1 MATLLEKIE
10 NEPRT
15 HARLSDFIKIK
26 HGFAFKGEY
35 FSARPTKDVLVT
47 PGNFAIGGGFKA
59 DKFKYYAGAI
69 PEDYILKAGDLVV
82 TMTDLS
88 VDADTLGYSALIP
101 NEPNVQFL
109 HNQRVGLV
117 QQIKGGIDLGFLYYL
132 MRTREYQSYV
142 VGGASGSTVKHT
154 SPDRI
159 ASFEYN
165 FPSLPTQ
172 RKIAEI
178 LSAYDEKIDNN
189 NKIIKNLETT
199 GQTLFDEWFVEFHFP
214 GYQKARFI
222 ISETQEVPEGWQT
235 MALSDIAQIIMGQSP
250 VSDHYNEKKEGM
262 PFHQG
267 VTYFGDRYPDNV
279 IYSTYGEKKAQK
291 DDILVSV
298 RAPVGRINIANA
310 NTIIGRGLSAIRSKK
325 NQQSYLLYLLKNLF
339 FKEDLFGSGSVFPA
353 INKHELEKLPVLI
366 PTNDLIRTFEKHSTV
381 IDAQIKSVINEN
393 NSLKQ
398 LRDKLLAK
406 LLE

>member
-10 NEPRT
+10 NEQRT

-35 FSARPTKDVLVT
+35 FSAKPTKDILVT

-59 DKFKYYAGAI
+59 DKFKYYAGTAS
-69 PEDYILKAGDLVV
+69 EDYILKAGDLVV

-101 NEPNVQFL
+101 NDTNVQFL

-117 QQIKGGIDLGFLYYL
+117 QQIKEGIDLGFLYYL

-159 ASFEYN
+159 ASFEYD

-178 LSAYDEKIDNN
+178 LSAYDEKIENN
-189 NKIIKNLETT
+189 DKIIKNLEATA
-199 GQTLFDEWFVEFHFP
+199 QAIFDEWFVALHFP
-214 GYQKARFI
+214 GYEKA
-222 ISETQEVPEGWQT
+222 
-235 MALSDIAQIIMGQSP
+235 
-250 VSDHYNEKKEGM
+250 K
-262 PFHQG
+262 
-267 VTYFGDRYPDNV
+267 
-279 IYSTYGEKKAQK
+279 
-291 DDILVSV
+291 
-298 RAPVGRINIANA
+298 IANGSIGEIPKEWEEKSVLD
-310 NTIIGRGLSAIRSKK
+310 IIERIGVGKKYDNKSAIPTGKIQILDQGKSGNIGYHNEEPGVMASIENPVVVFTNHTCYYRLMTEPFSCIQNVLPYVGK
-325 NQQSYLLYLLKNLF
+325 NGYPTLFVYFLTKDKIKMQEYKGHWPDFEQQGFVVPSAKLANDFAERITPFIGEMVACEKENAFLKESRDRLLK
-339 FKEDLFGSGSVFPA
+339 
-353 INKHELEKLPVLI
+353 KLI
-366 PTNDLIRTFEKHSTV
+366 
-381 IDAQIKSVINEN
+381 
-393 NSLKQ
+393 
-398 LRDKLLAK
+398 
-406 LLE
+406 